1 MNFQKIDMDQTHIRL
16 TTDLDNHNLK
26 SYIFQLRLQLKNYIL
41 KNPDFLIEMEPI
53 VNYPENAPLIIKKM
67 HDSSFKADV
76 GPMACVAGTISEL
89 SLRYLIENDSKNS
102 IVENGGDI
110 ALINSEKILCGL
122 YSNNRILGN
131 SIAFEIPPRKKILG
145 ICTSSGKIGHS
156 ISFGESDS
164 VTVISNSPSISD
176 GLATRIANAVRGET
190 SEDKVSN
197 ACETAENFREYYDGV
212 LIVSDEIIATIGK
225 LPRIVETNEFEVNRG
240 IR

>member
-1 MNFQKIDMDQTHIRL
+1 M
-16 TTDLDNHNLK
+16 
-26 SYIFQLRLQLKNYIL
+26 
-41 KNPDFLIEMEPI
+41 
-53 VNYPENAPLIIKKM
+53 
-67 HDSSFKADV
+67 
-76 GPMACVAGTISEL
+76 
-89 SLRYLIENDSKNS
+89 
-102 IVENGGDI
+102 
-110 ALINSEKILCGL
+110 
-122 YSNNRILGN
+122 
-131 SIAFEIPPRKKILG
+131 G

-176 GLATRIANAVRGET
+176 GLATRIANDVRGET